1 MAYNP
6 GVQDRSGEILAQGIL
21 QGFSSLTQGVER
33 YYKKKEEKEILDSAV
48 TSLMSQ
54 AASNPRLAPF
64 IGGANMTDRK
74 AVINAVK
81 GMGGGDVRAGVTALG
96 QSMRQFNIYNQQQQ
110 DKEDDQAAFSLGMAA
125 RANNE
130 DPLKVLAGSGK
141 KINAGIASLFSNLA
155 SADAETARNL
165 AEAERVPASK
175 PPEIKSIK
183 ETGTDGR
190 PYDVTYQ
197 YNPDGT
203 RVELGRQETN
213 IPSGFNRT
221 STGDLQPTP
230 GGPAAMAASEKL
242 DVKNEKSA
250 EKAEETRKAVAR
262 ASSLKAEISQAVQ
275 TVNEAIDLVR
285 NNAGGTVAGYAP
297 FRAVNAVFGQPGAKI
312 LNSKY
317 TTIQAFTKLSK
328 LAEIRELSRNG
339 ASGLGQLS
347 DKEGVALESSVALL
361 DPSLPEEEQLANLKK
376 IKANLMR
383 LGGVPEPGQPGRTAT
398 QVGRFTIIPQP

>member
-6 GVQDRSGEILAQGIL
+6 GVQDRSGEILAQGIS

-33 YYKKKEEKEILDSAV
+33 YYKKKEEKEILDSTV
-48 TSLMSQ
+48 SSLMSR
-54 AASNPRLAPF
+54 ASTSPKLAQY
-64 IGGANMTDRK
+64 IGGVDMSDK
-74 AVINAVK
+74 NA
-81 GMGGGDVRAGVTALG
+81 VRAGVLAAGGGDAMAGARMLR
-96 QSMRQFNIYNQQQQ
+96 QSLQQFGEFERQEQKREENQNAFNV
-110 DKEDDQAAFSLGMAA
+110 S
-125 RANNE
+125 
-130 DPLKVLAGSGK
+130 
-141 KINAGIASLFSNLA
+141 LA
-155 SADAETARNL
+155 SFTNGGSAFVPGVNYTPELAQALSTLEATRALTNDRNR
-165 AEAERVPASK
+165 APAPK
-175 PPEIKSIK
+175 LPEVKSIK
-183 ETGTDGR
+183 ETGADGR
-190 PYDVTYQ
+190 FYDVTYQ

-203 RVELGRQETN
+203 TKELARQETG

-221 STGDLQPTP
+221 PTGDLQPTP
-230 GGPAAMAASEKL
+230 GGPAAIAADEKL
-242 DVKNEKSA
+242 AARNEKSA

-262 ASSLKAEISQAVQ
+262 AASMKAEISQAVQ

-285 NNAGGTVAGYAP
+285 GKAGGPVAGLTP
-297 FRAVNAVFGQPGAKI
+297 IRAINAALGQSDAKV

-317 TTIQAFTKLSK
+317 TTIQAFTKLNK
-328 LAEIRELSRNG
+328 LSEIRELSKTG
-339 ASGLGQLS
+339 ASGLGNLT